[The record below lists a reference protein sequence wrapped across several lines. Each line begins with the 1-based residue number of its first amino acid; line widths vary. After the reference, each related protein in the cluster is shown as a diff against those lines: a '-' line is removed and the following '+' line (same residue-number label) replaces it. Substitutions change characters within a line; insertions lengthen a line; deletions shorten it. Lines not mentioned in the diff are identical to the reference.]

1 MDNEDALTYYEGDD
15 DDDPARPENRPPKIP
30 LGRRGWAFG
39 IDFVAAWLVSSLL
52 GGNLVVFLL
61 AWFGL
66 RVILPIRN
74 FGQSL
79 GRYALDIKLIDNR
92 FYKTPGFAELA
103 KRESITGVGAL
114 LASIA
119 LANLNP
125 ANGFYLL
132 FLVPLGLDCG
142 VAFADPAEQLAFH
155 DRIAQ
160 TWIVGVRRG
169 YSLDLKVK
177 KWVAIIRDRVQ
188 Q

>member
-1 MDNEDALTYYEGDD
+1 MDNEDAITYYDGDDYD
-15 DDDPARPENRPPKIP
+15 DDDPPENRPPKIP

-39 IDFVAAWLVSSLL
+39 IDFAAAWLLSSLV
-52 GGNLVVFLL
+52 GGNSVVFLL
-61 AWFGL
+61 AWLGL

-79 GRYALDIKLIDNR
+79 GRYALDIKLVENR

-103 KRESITGVGAL
+103 QREGITGVGAL

-125 ANGFYLL
+125 GTAFYLL
-132 FLVPLGLDCG
+132 FLLPLGLDCG
-142 VAFADPAEQLAFH
+142 VAFADPANQLAFH
-155 DRIAQ
+155 DRIAG
-160 TWIVGVRRG
+160 TLVVGVRRG

-177 KWVAIIRDRVQ
+177 KWVAIIRNRVQ

>member
-1 MDNEDALTYYEGDD
+1 MDYEDAIAYYEGDD
-15 DDDPARPENRPPKIP
+15 DDDRPQERPPKIP
-30 LGRRGWAFG
+30 IDRRGWAFA
-39 IDFVAAWLVSSLL
+39 IDFAAAWLLSSLL
-52 GGNLVVFLL
+52 GGNSIVFLL

-66 RVILPIRN
+66 RVVLPIRN

-79 GRYALDIKLIDNR
+79 GRYALDLKLVDDR
-92 FYKTPGFAELA
+92 FYKAPGFGELA
-103 KRESITGVGAL
+103 KREVITGFGAM
-114 LASIA
+114 LAAIA

-132 FLVPLGLDCG
+132 FLVPLGIDCG

-155 DRIAQ
+155 DRFAR
-160 TWIVGVRRG
+160 TLVVGTRRG